1 MTACR
6 FFEEDVGDNRNGFP
20 QIQSHRQL
28 LLLHLWMSF
37 NETQCKIFHYA
48 PLKFWVVKHFS
59 HIGLNVHHN
68 TKIAADFEIHCKST
82 TILGESQKFVTL
94 QTPELWEQIFQYR
107 VPVGELVAAKRNY
120 FAFKEVGTT
129 FVRAIVNE
137 IITAIEI
144 LMVR

>member
-6 FFEEDVGDNRNGFP
+6 FFKKDVGDDVDGFT
-20 QIQSHRQL
+20 QIQSQRQL
-28 LLLHLWMSF
+28 LLLHLRVSF
-37 NETQCKIFHYA
+37 NETQRKIFHYTH
-48 PLKFWVVKHFS
+48 LKFWVVKHVS
-59 HIGLNVHHN
+59 HIGINVHHN

-129 FVRAIVNE
+129 FVGAIVNE